1 MKFEQLTVFVSDHC
15 PTCVDA
21 VSIARSVQ
29 NRYPD
34 LEVEIFDIDH
44 EKPRSEVFAIPTYMI
59 DDRIAFLGNPTD
71 EDIER
76 LLGKPTTETAIR
88 STDPFETPTP
98 SPVRP

>member
-1 MKFEQLTVFVSDHC
+1 MKFERLTVFVSDHC

-34 LEVEIFDIDH
+34 LDVEIFNIDH
-44 EKPRSEVFAIPTYMI
+44 RKPRSEVFAIPTYMI
-59 DDRIAFLGNPTD
+59 DDRIAFLGNPTA

-76 LLGKPTTETAIR
+76 LLGKPAADGVIR
-88 STDPFETPTP
+88 IANPFETPVP
-98 SPVRP
+98 SS